1 MAHKQSSQFR
11 VLYRDFL
18 VRMVDLELI
27 SSHGDIQK
35 LLVQFTAL
43 IAAFSV
49 TFAFYVVRLHS
60 ALTSPA
66 MQERAAASESE
77 FMIATTM
84 VLSGLLAIL
93 AWNSVFPDRRDCL
106 VLGLLPVPARTILL
120 AKLAAIGTALGVTV
134 GAVNSFTG
142 LCLPFM
148 SPHPLRSLPAYWL
161 TVVAAGAF
169 VFCGALALQ
178 GLVSHLLPHRVF
190 MRVSG
195 VIQLTAFFVILG
207 GFFLK
212 PPLGHTY
219 QSLLRWSPSF
229 WFFSMYRWLAGDGS
243 AGLGLIAA
251 WGTAAVCVVA
261 IGSLLWAYARSM
273 RRMVEQP
280 EIAPAVVSRGSGR
293 LGPVISFIARTM
305 ARSRQHRLLLAAYG
319 GIGLAIALEFTRDLL
334 YGNPSNDPLYR
345 GWDHHNWPFLAGS
358 YVLLFFAVIGARAVF
373 AMPASLAANWVFRM
387 TVVRPAAA
395 YFRAVRKSIY
405 LLTVGPLWIL
415 SAALAFALWPF
426 QRAAEHVALLV
437 AVGILLVETSLH
449 GFRKI
454 PFTCSYLPGK
464 ANLKIKLGVYGG
476 LLFFLV
482 ALGVSLELGSMHNL
496 VGFAVLFGL
505 LSAAAIWARLRW
517 RAFAASPYNTI
528 QFEEVDEAEF
538 TMLDLRGDG
547 GGPSL
552 PAYVEPEPAA
562 SWGTRFSL
570 LSRDFQHSARSLRKS
585 PGTSAAVAILFAVG
599 IGVNTTIYSMIH
611 GVLTKP
617 APGVTADRLVS
628 FGVSQN
634 GHPMDPGENSFA
646 SYLQYTDNIRSF
658 ESIAASVVE
667 RFNMT
672 VRDGSSYRLRGE
684 LVTGNYL
691 HTLGVRIVKGRDFTE
706 EEVRG
711 AAPLPAIIDW
721 FVWQNQFQAAPDVLG
736 QSIRL
741 NGQPATIVGVTLRGF
756 HGTMFAPTMEVCVPV
771 IPWVRLRNANIGRGV
786 ILIGR
791 LVRGVS
797 IASAQAEFDT
807 LTQNLQESVPE
818 NQRRR
823 VLLKPYSATAFGP
836 VSGPQTRRFMAI
848 VMGVAILTLL
858 IVCAN
863 VASLTLGRAV
873 ARQREIALRLA
884 LGASAGR
891 IARLMFAEG
900 LMLALVSATAAW
912 LMASW
917 VTRLIPKLAPQLESG
932 ASATFD
938 LTPDWTVVFYTLL
951 LAVAASVLSTIGP
964 AWRAMR
970 RDPQRGI
977 AVRRSRSV
985 TMLVAAQV
993 AFSLVLLIGG
1003 GLAWRSL
1010 SLMESSDLYF
1020 NKDHVLLAAVNTSGT
1035 APDPL
1040 LLERIRRR
1048 LSGLPNVVSVSW
1060 AIASPPHSHPW
1071 MAQPARA
1078 LGGTTTAPTDGTYAG
1093 PGYLETLQVPIMA
1106 GRGISAND
1114 LVSPNQAAVINQKMA
1129 EALWPGEPAVGKQ
1142 FVVGRGQRPVE
1153 VVGVV
1158 PDGAF
1163 NGVGLDG
1170 SFNGL
1175 RKAERRP
1182 FIFMAD
1188 TQGAG
1193 WPERTFHL
1201 RYTGDLNRVI
1211 REVRAAVAAEHAGL
1225 AVFSLRTMQ
1234 AGWDDFTSPIRFMFT
1249 LLSCFGMGSLAL
1261 AAVGLY
1267 AVVAFH
1273 TARRTREFG
1282 IRMALGASPGDM
1294 VRTVVREGLVMTAI
1308 GAGIGF
1314 ALCALAGRAFANLLF
1329 GVTPADPVT
1338 YAAVITLLAG
1348 VSAGACYI
1356 PARRAAR
1363 IDPIAALREE

>member
-1 MAHKQSSQFR
+1 MALKQPSQFR

-27 SSHGDIQK
+27 SSHGDIEK

-49 TFAFYVVRLHS
+49 TFAFYAVRLQT

-66 MQERAAASESE
+66 MQERAAAGETE

-84 VLSGLLAIL
+84 VLSGLLAVL

-106 VLGLLPVPARTILL
+106 VLGLLPVPARTIML

-134 GAVNSFTG
+134 CAANSFTG

-148 SPHPLRSLPAYWL
+148 APHPLRSFPAYWL
-161 TVVAAGAF
+161 TAVAAGAF
-169 VFCGALALQ
+169 VFCGALAVQ
-178 GLVSHLLPHRVF
+178 GVASHLLPHRLF
-190 MRVSG
+190 LRVSG
-195 VIQLTAFFVILG
+195 VIQLAAFFLILG

-212 PPLGHTY
+212 PPLGQAY
-219 QSLLRWSPSF
+219 LGLLRWSPPF
-229 WFFSMYRWLAGDGS
+229 WFFSMYRWLAGD
-243 AGLGLIAA
+243 LAA
-251 WGTAAVCVVA
+251 VPGWTALWSTAAVCVIA
-261 IGSLLWAYARSM
+261 LASLLLAYARSM
-273 RRMVEQP
+273 RLMLEQSD
-280 EIAPAVVSRGSGR
+280 IRGTDHR
-293 LGPVISFIARTM
+293 LLWSVTGPIFSFIARTM

-319 GIGLAIALEFTRDLL
+319 GIGLAIALQYSRDLL

-358 YVLLFFAVIGARAVF
+358 YTLLFFAVIGARAVF
-373 AMPASLAANWVFRM
+373 AMPATLPANWVFRM

-395 YFRAVRKSIY
+395 YFRAVRRSIY

-437 AVGILLVETSLH
+437 VVGILLVETSMH

-464 ANLKIKLGVYGG
+464 ANLKMKLGVYGG
-476 LLFFLV
+476 LLFGLV
-482 ALGVSLELGSMHNL
+482 AAGVSLELGAMRSPS
-496 VGFAVLFGL
+496 GFAVLFGL
-505 LSAAAIWARLRW
+505 LTAAAIWARFRW
-517 RAFAASPYNTI
+517 RAFAAWPYNTI
-528 QFEEVDEAEF
+528 QFEEVPEAEL
-538 TMLDLRGDG
+538 TTLDLRGDG
-547 GGPSL
+547 GGPL
-552 PAYVEPEPAA
+552 IPIFEEPEPAA

-570 LSRDFQHSARSLRKS
+570 LARDFRHSARALRKS
-585 PGTSAAVAILFAVG
+585 PGSSAAVAILFALG

-628 FGVSQN
+628 FGVSRN
-634 GHPMDPGENSFA
+634 DHAMDPGENSFA
-646 SYLQYTDNIRSF
+646 SYLQYIDSIRSF

-684 LVTGNYL
+684 LVTGNYVR
-691 HTLGVRIVKGRDFTE
+691 TLGVRVVKGRDFTE
-706 EEVRG
+706 EEARG

-721 FVWQNQFQAAPDVLG
+721 FVWQNQFQGSPDVLG
-736 QSIRL
+736 QSIVL
-741 NGQPATIVGVTLRGF
+741 NGQPATIVGVTQAGF

-791 LVRGVS
+791 LRRGVS
-797 IASAQAEFDT
+797 ITSAQAEFDT
-807 LTQNLQESVPE
+807 LTQNLQEGIPE
-818 NQRRR
+818 SQRCR
-823 VLLKPYSATAFGP
+823 VILAPYSATAFGP

-848 VMGVAILTLL
+848 VMGVAILTLM

-863 VASLTLGRAV
+863 VASLTLGRAD
-873 ARQREIALRLA
+873 ARRREIALRLA

-891 IARLMFAEG
+891 IARLIFAEG
-900 LMLALVSATAAW
+900 LMLAAVSATAAM
-912 LMASW
+912 LIASW
-917 VTRLIPKLAPQLESG
+917 VCRLIPKLAPQLESG

-938 LTPDWTVVFYTLL
+938 LTPDWRVVLYTLL
-951 LAVAASVLSTIGP
+951 LALGASVVSTVGP
-964 AWRAMR
+964 AWRAIR
-970 RDPQRGI
+970 QDPQRGI
-977 AVRRSRSV
+977 AQRRSRSA
-985 TMLVAAQV
+985 TMLAVAQV

-1020 NKDHVLLAAVNTSGT
+1020 NKDHVLLAAVNTGVSD
-1035 APDPL
+1035 PDPL
-1040 LLERIRRR
+1040 LLDRIRRR

-1078 LGGTTTAPTDGTYAG
+1078 LGGTATVPTDGTYAG

-1114 LVSPNQAAVINQKMA
+1114 LTSPNQAAVINQKMA
-1129 EALWPGEPAVGKQ
+1129 KALWPKESAVGKQ
-1142 FVVGRGQRPVE
+1142 FVVGRGARAVE

-1170 SFNGL
+1170 SFSGL
-1175 RKAERRP
+1175 RKSERRP

-1188 TQGAG
+1188 TQRAG

-1201 RYTGDLNRVI
+1201 RYTGDLNLVV
-1211 REVRAAVAAEHAGL
+1211 REVRATVAAERAGL

-1234 AGWDDFTSPIRFMFT
+1234 AGWDEFTSPIRFMFT
-1249 LLSCFGMGSLAL
+1249 LLGWFGMGSLAL

-1282 IRMALGASPGDM
+1282 IRIALGASPRDV
-1294 VRTVVREGLVMTAI
+1294 VRTVVREGLVTTAI
-1308 GAGIGF
+1308 GAAIGF
-1314 ALCALAGRAFANLLF
+1314 ALCAAAGRAFANLLY
-1329 GVTPADPVT
+1329 GVTPADPAT
-1338 YAAVITLLAG
+1338 YAGVVILLAT

-1356 PARRAAR
+1356 PARRAAQV
-1363 IDPIAALREE
+1363 DPIAALREE